1 MKTTRLLAVLATFL
15 VLVSAVSAQAAFPG
29 LRAILSPD
37 VARRAGLDQ
46 LTPDQIAILDA
57 AISGYVSQVAAN
69 QSQTVSTAVAQQQTR
84 SFWSRFGLPEF
95 KREASWE
102 QRPIMTAK
110 VVKWVGPN
118 SFLLDNGQIWQ
129 GTDPIP
135 YELVGLE
142 IEIQPRP
149 LGDYALEMK
158 DKHIVVRVT
167 RVQ

>member
-1 MKTTRLLAVLATFL
+1 MKTTRLFVCLATFL
-15 VLVSAVSAQAAFPG
+15 LSVSAAFAQAAFPG

-37 VARRAGLDQ
+37 VAQRAGLNQ

-57 AISGYVSQVAAN
+57 AISGYVSQIARDQGQVVN
-69 QSQTVSTAVAQQQTR
+69 TAVAQQQTR
-84 SFWSRFGLPEF
+84 SFWSHFGLPAF
-95 KREASWE
+95 KHEANWK
-102 QRPIMTAK
+102 QQPVMTAK

-118 SFLLDNGQIWQ
+118 SFLLDNGQVWQ

-142 IEIQPRP
+142 VEIAPRP
-149 LGDYALEMK
+149 LGDFALEMK